1 MIMISPLD
9 AIYIDDRDSYPFEEC
24 VAKMLGWMQGLERLH
39 FIHMDEYG
47 IPPDKLA
54 HLPKLDY
61 PIKVYL
67 DQLKERAK
75 LELEK
80 AVEAMEI
87 AEEGTAEKDILRNVV
102 NEKELATKYGSE
114 LIVSEFFFRLE
125 LKKELAKGEASI
137 LKIDQ
142 SESKEKGVLHITL
155 ESLHEWAAR
164 YDVTI
169 IDKPLF
175 KINSST
181 EQQYLTNKESSDPV
195 GSLSSVKADHLY
207 TTFSFLLEAF
217 ADVKNSGYRRS
228 DGELN
233 VEAIATHLAS
243 LAYDSNNKCKLPGQ
257 SSEAIKDRIQHAIKI
272 KASKLPK

>member
-1 MIMISPLD
+1 MIMIGPLD
-9 AIYIDDRDSYPFEEC
+9 PIDIDDRDAYPIEEC
-24 VAKMLGWMQGLERLH
+24 IAKMLGWMKGLERLH
-39 FIHMDEYG
+39 IIHMDEYG

-87 AEEGTAEKDILRNVV
+87 AEEGTAEKDTLRNVV
-102 NEKELATKYGSE
+102 NEKKLATKYGSE

-228 DGELN
+228 DGGLN
-233 VEAIATHLAS
+233 VEVIATHLAL
-243 LAYDSNNKCKLPGQ
+243 LANT
-257 SSEAIKDRIQHAIKI
+257 
-272 KASKLPK
+272 SKY